1 MQTFLPEE
9 DFYKTAQSLDRQRL
23 GKQRVET
30 LQIAGVVAG
39 IKDGWKNHPA
49 VKMWMNYPQTLLEYQ
64 RAIVG
69 EWLDR
74 GYKDTCWEKTVDLLA
89 PIKQLSLPWW
99 IGNDEFHLSHRS
111 NLVRKNPEHY
121 GSFWP
126 DVDDTLEYKWPSSN
140 EGAWL

>member
-1 MQTFLPEE
+1 MLFR
-9 DFYKTAQSLDRQRL
+9 S
-23 GKQRVET
+23 
-30 LQIAGVVAG
+30 
-39 IKDGWKNHPA
+39 KNHPA

-126 DVDDTLEYKWPSSN
+126 DVDDNLEYKWPSDS